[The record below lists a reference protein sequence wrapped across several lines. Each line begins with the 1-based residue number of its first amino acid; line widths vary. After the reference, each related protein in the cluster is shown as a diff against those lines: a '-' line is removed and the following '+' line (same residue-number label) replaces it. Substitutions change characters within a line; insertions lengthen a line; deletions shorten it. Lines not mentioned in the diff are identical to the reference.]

1 MGVNH
6 LEGSDTGPDLLR
18 GGAEKLEGV
27 QKLLQLTVSWEQG
40 LLQPQGRTVASQ
52 GSITVFL

>member
-1 MGVNH
+1 MVH
-6 LEGSDTGPDLLR
+6 LEGSDTGPDLLG
-18 GGAEKLEGV
+18 GGAEELEGV

-40 LLQPQGRTVASQ
+40 LLQPQGRTTTSQ